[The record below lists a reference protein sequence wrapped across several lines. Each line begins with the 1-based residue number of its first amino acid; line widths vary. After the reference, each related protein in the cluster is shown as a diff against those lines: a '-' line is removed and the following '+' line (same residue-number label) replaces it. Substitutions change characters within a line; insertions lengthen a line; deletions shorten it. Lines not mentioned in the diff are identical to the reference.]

1 MLFYNYILTNLF
13 FFEKFL
19 LVYLLLPKGINQK
32 DRAGQPDLF
41 RKSLFNYFRPAENG
55 RHFHIIQRAVYLS
68 DLIACQN
75 NIRGC
80 KVFL

>member
-19 LVYLLLPKGINQK
+19 LVYLLLPKGINRK

-41 RKSLFNYFRPAENG
+41 RKSLFNYFRPAENR
-55 RHFHIIQRAVYLS
+55 RHFHGIERFVDFGYLI
-68 DLIACQN
+68 DRQN